1 MSGESTTPGL
11 VELGHRLLEAAN
23 RRDFDAMMGFW
34 APDAVWR
41 YAGGYTF
48 EGRAAIRGFIEDMAS
63 SFDDLHAEVEE
74 TIDLGNGVV
83 FSVIILTGRPVGST
97 GEVRLRYADVGIW
110 TESVIEQVTGYW
122 DLHEARAAA
131 ERLAEERG

>member
-1 MSGESTTPGL
+1 MTEESTSPDL
-11 VELGHRLLEAAN
+11 IELARRYLEAAH

-48 EGRAAIRGFIEDMAS
+48 EGRAAIRGFIEDMVS
-63 SFDDLHAEVEE
+63 SFDDLHAEFEE
-74 TIDLGNGVV
+74 IIDLGNRVV
-83 FSVIILTGRPVGST
+83 FSVIILTGRPVGSS